1 MILIRL
7 RNLLL
12 PLFAITLLTACAAE
26 EDTQGPVVLAAASM
40 QQAMDD
46 VGAAWVAQGHAA
58 PVVSTA
64 ASSALARQ
72 IEQGAPAD
80 LFISA
85 DEKWMDHLQRTG
97 LLRTGTRGNIAGN
110 VLVLIGRKNGGTSAI
125 ELVPGALKAAL
136 ADGRLSMAEPG
147 SVPAGRYGK
156 AALEAL
162 GLWAEVAP
170 QITPAENVRAALALV
185 QRGEASLGIVYAS
198 DARTTPD
205 LPVRAAFPQTSHTP
219 ILYPAAI
226 IGASSHPDAAAFRA
240 FLSGPEA
247 AAILARHGFT
257 PVPSSQP

>member
-1 MILIRL
+1 MLLRL
-7 RNLLL
+7 KNLFVPVL
-12 PLFAITLLTACAAE
+12 AAMLLTACGAQKP
-26 EDTQGPVVLAAASM
+26 DNGPVVLAAASM

-46 VGAAWVAQGHAA
+46 IGAAWVAQGHTA

-85 DEKWMDHLQRTG
+85 DEEWMDHLQQAG
-97 LLRTGTRGNIAGN
+97 LLRDGTRGNIAGN
-110 VLVLIGRKNGGTSAI
+110 VLVLIGRKNGGTAAI

-136 ADGRLSMAEPG
+136 AGGRLSMAESG

-156 AALEAL
+156 AALQAL
-162 GLWAEVAP
+162 GLWAEVEP
-170 QITPAENVRAALALV
+170 QIAPAENVRAALALV
-185 QRGEASLGIVYAS
+185 ERGEAPLGIVYAS

-205 LPVRAAFPQTSHTP
+205 LPVRSAFPASSHAP

-226 IGASSHPDAAAFRA
+226 IGTSTHPDAAALRD

-247 AAILARHGFT
+247 AEILARHGFT
-257 PVPSSQP
+257 AVPSARP